1 MLPSVLTTSKRKF
14 AASVKAIMHSRHA
27 NTRRNIKR
35 SPAVPWIGDMIVVKE
50 YDQMDS
56 LRDILA
62 QPARKYGPPSS
73 SDDGEREKAE
83 LATENELIPEDQQG
97 LKRKRDAE
105 ENESNP
111 DSPEDEPES
120 KRRRFSDN
128 TVNHPVADV
137 TITEKSASS
146 VAGAGGKENLPPETE
161 V

>member
-1 MLPSVLTTSKRKF
+1 MLPSVLTASKRSL

-35 SPAVPWIGDMIVVKE
+35 PPAVPWIGEMIVVKE

-62 QPARKYGPPSS
+62 QPARKYGPPPST
-73 SDDGEREKAE
+73 DDGEREKVERAAE
-83 LATENELIPEDQQG
+83 NDLIPEDQHG
-97 LKRKRDAE
+97 VKRKRDTE
-105 ENESNP
+105 EHESKH
-111 DSPEDEPES
+111 DSPEVEPEL

-128 TVNHPVADV
+128 TANQTEPDVAM
-137 TITEKSASS
+137 TEKSESS
-146 VAGAGGKENLPPETE
+146 VTGAGGKENLPPETE